1 MAETIPISQG
11 IPPDRR
17 TISNCDILAIN
28 VAWYDWRDAY
38 RRVDEALAG
47 DGQTVFAFLNANNA
61 NLALRNQ
68 DFRTALSH
76 SVVLPDGFGI
86 DIAAKALHGRPFP
99 ANLNGTD
106 FVPALLTY
114 VATPLRVA
122 MIGATEEVLEK
133 ARGEFSRHAPWH
145 EYVAVSDGY
154 FSDDE
159 SGPVLEKLAELSP
172 DILLVAMGSPRQ
184 ELWIDRH
191 IRPEHGKVVF
201 SVGALFDFVSNSVP
215 RAPRILRLLRSEWI
229 FRLALEPRRL
239 WRRYLFGNPLFLFH
253 VLRYKFFGRRQADEP
268 AA

>member
-61 NLALRNQ
+61 NLALRNP

-99 ANLNGTD
+99 A
-106 FVPALLTY
+106 PR
-114 VATPLRVA
+114 ATPKCTSENGSV
-122 MIGATEEVLEK
+122 MSVLPCGR
-133 ARGEFSRHAPWH
+133 ARRWRESCKRRFAYASRLP
-145 EYVAVSDGY
+145 
-154 FSDDE
+154 
-159 SGPVLEKLAELSP
+159 SP
-172 DILLVAMGSPRQ
+172 DPR
-184 ELWIDRH
+184 
-191 IRPEHGKVVF
+191 
-201 SVGALFDFVSNSVP
+201 
-215 RAPRILRLLRSEWI
+215 
-229 FRLALEPRRL
+229 
-239 WRRYLFGNPLFLFH
+239 
-253 VLRYKFFGRRQADEP
+253 
-268 AA
+268 